1 MAVYAGYQG
10 NQINRPSFS
19 QIALGHANQLLQTE
33 KERQALRDELAQE
46 NTDAFTEMQNSAAMQ
61 GAGKEGFFQQAADAT
76 RENLYGLYKQLT
88 SNQIT
93 PQEYRL
99 KKQMMMNGWGQ
110 VDQVYN
116 TFEEK
121 TNQYKEKIANG
132 TATARDEMEFK
143 ALSDFAKLSDK
154 QVYIDPTTKAMM
166 IAKIGPDGK
175 IAGYMPVS
183 AAAKLNTN
191 TYSKFDMDT
200 SIDKAVADLP
210 KFMGVVDGELVDSPK
225 HAEGYDLNVSKAA
238 SHMMEND
245 NQAISI
251 ATDHLGY
258 SIVDANTYNA
268 MSPAQQAQSVY
279 FTMDADGAMVYNIG
293 DAARAS
299 ATAEIEAE
307 IKARTPYKMDP
318 TYSQRERMHNQDLAF
333 RAAEGAKNRAAA
345 AALKKTPKGG
355 KGDDNNFLLR
365 AYYID
370 KIRKGDLTTINSM
383 LGKKT
388 DEGTIKK
395 IRAEFGSDRYKVEFV
410 DGMGLSTGSRFM
422 TALEL
427 GALYNDAQNGTL
439 PSAQQY
445 AYEDV
450 DFFLANGGGQGGGT
464 TTTTTTPRG
473 GGLLD
478 NVQVPA
484 QGGGV
489 QGDKFFGN

>member
-19 QIALGHANQLLQTE
+19 QIALGSVNQLLQTE

-76 RENLYGLYKQLT
+76 RDNLYGLYKQLI

-110 VDQVYN
+110 VDQVFK

-121 TNQYKEKIANG
+121 TNLYKEKIANG
-132 TATARDEMEFK
+132 TATARDEMEFQ
-143 ALSDFAKLSDK
+143 ALSDFSKLSDK

-166 IAKIGPDGK
+166 IAKIGEDGQ
-175 IAGYMPVS
+175 ITGYMPLS

-210 KFMGVVDGELVDSPK
+210 KFMGVVEGELVDSPK
-225 HAEGYDLNVSKAA
+225 FAEGYDLNVSRAA
-238 SHMMEND
+238 AHMMENN

-258 SIVDANTYNA
+258 RIVDANTYSA
-268 MSPAQQAQSVY
+268 MSPEQQAKSVY
-279 FTMDADGAMVYNIG
+279 FTIDADGAMVYSIG
-293 DAARAS
+293 NTARAS
-299 ATAEIEAE
+299 AIAEIEAE

-318 TYSQRERMHNQDLAF
+318 TYSQRERMHKEDLDF
-333 RAAEGAKNRAAA
+333 RAAEGKRNRAAA
-345 AALKKTPKGG
+345 AAAAKKNNSKG
-355 KGDDNNFLLR
+355 KDSNFMLR

-370 KIRKGDLTTINSM
+370 KVRKGDLTTINSM
-383 LGKKT
+383 VGKKT
-388 DEGTIKK
+388 DEGTIKRV
-395 IRAEFGSDRYKVEFV
+395 RAEFGKDRYKVDFV
-410 DGMGLSTGSRFM
+410 DGMGLSTGSRFVS
-422 TALEL
+422 AREL
-427 GALYNDAQNGTL
+427 SALYNDAQNGTL

-450 DFFLANGGGQGGGT
+450 DFFLQNNTPQGGG
-464 TTTTTTPRG
+464 G
-473 GGLLD
+473 GVLD
-478 NVQVPA
+478 NVPVGSA
-484 QGGGV
+484 G
-489 QGDKFFGN
+489 KRY

>member
-1 MAVYAGYQG
+1 MPVYAGYQG

-19 QIALGHANQLLQTE
+19 QIALGSANQLLQTE
-33 KERQALRDELAQE
+33 RERQTLRDELAQE
-46 NTDAFTEMQNSAAMQ
+46 SQNAFIEMENSAAMQ
-61 GAGKEGFFQQAADAT
+61 GAGKEGFFQQAADST
-76 RENLYGLYKQLT
+76 RENLYSLYKQLT

-110 VDQVYN
+110 VDQVFK

-121 TNQYKEKIANG
+121 TNLYKEKIANG

-143 ALSDFAKLSDK
+143 ALSDFSKLSDK
-154 QVYIDPTTKAMM
+154 QVYIDPKTKAMM
-166 IAKIGPDGK
+166 IAKIGPNGE
-175 IAGYMPVS
+175 ISGYMPVS
-183 AAAKLNTN
+183 AASKLNTN
-191 TYSKFDMDT
+191 TYNKFDMDT
-200 SIDKAVADLP
+200 SIDKAVSDLP
-210 KFMGVVDGELVDSPK
+210 KFMGVVDGELVDSPRY
-225 HAEGYDLNVSKAA
+225 AEGYDLNVSKAA

-258 SIVDANTYNA
+258 NIVDANTYSA
-268 MSPAQQAQSVY
+268 MSPEQQARAVY

-293 DAARAS
+293 DAARAN
-299 ATAEIEAE
+299 AKAEVEAE

-318 TYSQRERMHNQDLAF
+318 TYSQRERMHKEDMAF

-345 AALKKTPKGG
+345 AAKATTKKG

-370 KIRKGDLTTINSM
+370 KVRKGDLTTINSM
-383 LGKKT
+383 VGKKT

-395 IRAEFGSDRYKVEFV
+395 IRSEFGNDRYKVDFV
-410 DGMGLSTGSRFM
+410 DGMGLPTGSRFM
-422 TALEL
+422 SALEL

-450 DFFLANGGGQGGGT
+450 DFYLSNAIARNTPT
-464 TTTTTTPRG
+464 TTTTTT
-473 GGLLD
+473 
-478 NVQVPA
+478 
-484 QGGGV
+484 QGGGMLDTLQV
-489 QGDKFFGN
+489 PTSNGPIMGDRFFGGN

>member
-1 MAVYAGYQG
+1 MPVYAGYQG

-19 QIALGHANQLLQTE
+19 EIALKGAQQLVETE
-33 KERQALRDELAQE
+33 KERETLRNELAQE
-46 NTDAFTEMQNSAAMQ
+46 NQDAFIEMQNSAAMQ

-76 RENLYGLYKQLT
+76 RDNLYGLYKQLT

-110 VDQVYN
+110 VDQVFK

-121 TNQYKEKIANG
+121 TNLYKEKIANG
-132 TATARDEMEFK
+132 TATARDEIEFK
-143 ALSDFAKLSDK
+143 ALSDFSKLSDK
-154 QVYIDPTTKAMM
+154 QVYIDPKTKAMM
-166 IAKIGPDGK
+166 IAKIGPNGE
-175 IAGYMPVS
+175 ISGYMPIS

-200 SIDKAVADLP
+200 SIDKAVAELP

-225 HAEGYDLNVSKAA
+225 YAEGYDLNVSKAA
-238 SHMMEND
+238 SHMVEND

-258 SIVDANTYNA
+258 NIVDANTYNS
-268 MSPAQQAQSVY
+268 MSPEQQAKAVY
-279 FTMDADGAMVYNIG
+279 FTIDEDGAMVYNIG
-293 DAARAS
+293 DAARAN
-299 ATAEIEAE
+299 AKADIEAE

-318 TYSQRERMHNQDLAF
+318 TYSQRERQHKEDLAF
-333 RAAEGAKNRAAA
+333 RRAEGDKNRAAA
-345 AALKKTPKGG
+345 LAKATTKKGG
-355 KGDDNNFLLR
+355 GDDKNFMLR

-370 KIRKGDLTTINSM
+370 KVRNGDWSTINSM
-383 LGKKT
+383 VGKKT

-395 IRAEFGSDRYKVEFV
+395 ISAQFDSSGKPEAYMVHYIDNAGIPTSSRLMSAFQ
-410 DGMGLSTGSRFM
+410 LSSV
-422 TALEL
+422 
-427 GALYNDAQNGTL
+427 YNDAQNGTL

-450 DFFLANGGGQGGGT
+450 DFFLQNNMGNTQSQGG
-464 TTTTTTPRG
+464 G

-478 NVQVPA
+478 NVPVGPT
-484 QGGGV
+484 G
-489 QGDKFFGN
+489 KKY